1 VRLFSHLLLVLILL
15 PSGIIAD
22 RSRARSDST
31 AEESRTGAGPVLLDA
46 TPALGAEI
54 LDRIA
59 VIGASASDGF
69 GLQAVVGEGLAARR
83 VRVGLADVIRA
94 TLADAGQQQHV
105 MRAPTS
111 LFFGAPDVHGARVVR
126 EATEHAPTLVIA
138 IDYLFW
144 YGYGDLHLKAGEMDI
159 APRLALLEKG
169 LDRLDSLK
177 GVLVVGDFPDVS
189 AAVGGMLY
197 AAQMPS
203 SAALKALNER
213 LSTWAKERDRV
224 ILFPLAE
231 LTCRLNDDQPLMI
244 GDETWEGEAK
254 GALLGADHLHPTIPG
269 LIAIAHE
276 VVHQIIRRHPAIP
289 EERFVVGRE
298 AVRASL
304 ESILR
309 SPEKKAS

>member
-1 VRLFSHLLLVLILL
+1 MLFYGRLATVCLSSRIGVWTIALLLTIMSF
-15 PSGIIAD
+15 PA
-22 RSRARSDST
+22 ST
-31 AEESRTGAGPVLLDA
+31 WSQE
-46 TPALGAEI
+46 
-54 LDRIA
+54 A
-59 VIGASASDGF
+59 VK
-69 GLQAVVGEGLAARR
+69 EGLDPQA
-83 VRVGLADVIRA
+83 
-94 TLADAGQQQHV
+94 
-105 MRAPTS
+105 M
-111 LFFGAPDVHGARVVR
+111 
-126 EATEHAPTLVIA
+126 E
-138 IDYLFW
+138 
-144 YGYGDLHLKAGEMDI
+144 
-159 APRLALLEKG
+159 LLEKG